1 MNFFQKLFP
10 WGQNSKPESNQ
21 QSAPTLKKVGYGGK
35 KGTAKKAK
43 ERLQIILSHDRTDIS
58 PELMDTLRG
67 EIISVLK
74 KYMEIDET
82 RIEMDVGEGGMALA
96 VNIPVVNV
104 KRGGQFGAKTR

>member
-10 WGQNSKPESNQ
+10 WGQSSKTEPKQ
-21 QSAPTLKKVGYGGK
+21 QQGAPILKKSSFGAK

-58 PELMDTLRG
+58 PELMDTLRS
-67 EIISVLK
+67 EIITVLK

-82 RIEMDVGEGGMALA
+82 RIEMDIGEGGMALA

-104 KRGGQFGAKTR
+104 KRGTETRGK